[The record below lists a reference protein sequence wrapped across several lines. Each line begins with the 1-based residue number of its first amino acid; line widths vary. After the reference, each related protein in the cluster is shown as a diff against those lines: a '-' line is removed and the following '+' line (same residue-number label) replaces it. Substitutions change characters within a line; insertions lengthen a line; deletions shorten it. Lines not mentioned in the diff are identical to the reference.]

1 MSEDGTAILY
11 AELLA
16 NLRQV
21 SVAATLPKP
30 PEKGDTRVNITGDGQ
45 RLLLDCTGF
54 ITTILLPAPVAMT
67 SLKIADGA
75 SRYLTWRLPLSRDA
89 PSHPPFSPE
98 NQEVPWAAPDLEA
111 GSAVTCER
119 CHSTIISDGKLKVW
133 KDLPSENWAEMME
146 FWHCHKPHDRDQQGN
161 KDLAD
166 KGYGA
171 NNNVISA
178 QSGVGFVDIISFMF
192 DERDCQNL
200 LCSEAKN
207 AGGFPRGTSFVLAAP
222 GRWHNRLSSRIAYSY
237 YHFQFS
243 ASNAAQASGSSSE
256 ALAIASSGS
265 YPHVFCSQC
274 KAEVGSFSIKADS
287 VLLLKPHVSCR
298 TIVRMERPPNVLSW
312 VAALLVANISRYA
325 STKSLLIP
333 KIPSESQGGDKM
345 LYLWVLNPHVVYS
358 SSCVRGRTPAMK
370 ILYQEVTREEGNKLL
385 DSMTSDVQE
394 IHLPFNDIELVRLTL
409 ESTAR
414 LLPETERT
422 HKEWRVGLLDKW
434 KSQE

>member
-1 MSEDGTAILY
+1 MCEGGTAILY

-16 NLRQV
+16 NLGQV

-30 PEKGDTRVNITGDGQ
+30 PNKGDTRVNITADGH
-45 RLLLDCTGF
+45 RLVLDYTGLS
-54 ITTILLPAPVAMT
+54 TTILLPAPVATM
-67 SLKIADGA
+67 SLKIAEGA

-89 PSHPPFSPE
+89 ASNPPFSAE
-98 NQEVPWAAPDLEA
+98 NQVVPWAAPDLKA

-119 CHSTIISDGKLKVW
+119 CRSTIIPDGKLKVW

-161 KDLAD
+161 KGLAD

-200 LCSEAKN
+200 L
-207 AGGFPRGTSFVLAAP
+207 
-222 GRWHNRLSSRIAYSY
+222 
-237 YHFQFS
+237 FS

-256 ALAIASSGS
+256 AQANASSDS
-265 YPHVFCSQC
+265 DLHVFCSQC

-298 TIVRMERPPNVLSW
+298 TIMQMKRSPNVLSW
-312 VAALLVANISRYA
+312 VGALLVANISRYA

-333 KIPSESQGGDKM
+333 NIPSKSHGGDKM

-358 SSCVRGRTPAMK
+358 SSCIPGRTPAMK
-370 ILYQEVTREEGNKLL
+370 ILYQEVTREEGNKHL

-394 IHLPFNDIELVRLTL
+394 IFLPSNDIHLVRLTL
-409 ESTAR
+409 ESTAG

-422 HKEWRVGLLDKW
+422 HNEWRVGLLDKW
-434 KSQE
+434 KAKNKRQQA

>member
-1 MSEDGTAILY
+1 MSEGGTAILY

-16 NLRQV
+16 NLGQV

-30 PEKGDTRVNITGDGQ
+30 PNKGDTRVNITDDGQ
-45 RLLLDCTGF
+45 RLFLDYTGF
-54 ITTILLPAPVAMT
+54 STTMLLPAPVAKT
-67 SLKIADGA
+67 SLKIAEDA

-89 PSHPPFSPE
+89 ASQPPFSAE
-98 NQEVPWAAPDLEA
+98 DQAVPWAAPDLEA
-111 GSAVTCER
+111 GSAITCRR
-119 CHSTIISDGKLKVW
+119 CHSTIIPDGKLKVW

-146 FWHCHKPHDRDQQGN
+146 FWHCHKPHDRDQPEN

-200 LCSEAKN
+200 L
-207 AGGFPRGTSFVLAAP
+207 
-222 GRWHNRLSSRIAYSY
+222 
-237 YHFQFS
+237 FS
-243 ASNAAQASGSSSE
+243 ASDAAHASGSSSE
-256 ALAIASSGS
+256 ALANASSGS
-265 YPHVFCSQC
+265 YLHVFCSQC
-274 KAEVGSFSIKADS
+274 KGEVGSFSIKADS

-298 TIVRMERPPNVLSW
+298 TIVQMKWPPTVMTW

-333 KIPSESQGGDKM
+333 KIPSNSQDGDKM
-345 LYLWVLNPHVVYS
+345 LCLWVLNPHVVYS
-358 SSCVRGRTPAMK
+358 SSCIDGRTPALK

-394 IHLPFNDIELVRLTL
+394 IYLPSDDILLVRATL
-409 ESTAR
+409 ESSAR
-414 LLPETERT
+414 HLPESEQT
-422 HKEWRVGLLDKW
+422 HNEWCVGLLDKW
-434 KSQE
+434 EGKNEG

>member
-1 MSEDGTAILY
+1 MSEGGTAILY

-16 NLRQV
+16 NLGQV

-30 PEKGDTRVNITGDGQ
+30 PEKGDTRVNITDDGQ
-45 RLLLDCTGF
+45 RLFLDCTGF
-54 ITTILLPAPVAMT
+54 VTTMLLPAPVATT

-98 NQEVPWAAPDLEA
+98 NQAVPWAAPDLEA

-119 CHSTIISDGKLKVW
+119 CHSTIIPDGKLKVW

-146 FWHCHKPHDRDQQGN
+146 FWHCHKPHDRDQQEN

-200 LCSEAKN
+200 L
-207 AGGFPRGTSFVLAAP
+207 
-222 GRWHNRLSSRIAYSY
+222 
-237 YHFQFS
+237 FS

-256 ALAIASSGS
+256 ALANASLES
-265 YPHVFCSQC
+265 YLHVFCSQC
-274 KAEVGSFSIKADS
+274 KAEVGSYSIKTDS

-298 TIVRMERPPNVLSW
+298 TIVRMKQPPTILSW

-333 KIPSESQGGDKM
+333 KIPSESQGGNKI

-394 IHLPFNDIELVRLTL
+394 IHLPSSDIELVRLTL
-409 ESTAR
+409 EFTAR

-434 KSQE
+434 EAKNKGQQA

>member
-1 MSEDGTAILY
+1 MSKGGTTILY

-16 NLRQV
+16 NLGQV

-30 PEKGDTRVNITGDGQ
+30 PNKGDTRVNITNDGQ
-45 RLLLDCTGF
+45 RLFLDYTGF
-54 ITTILLPAPVAMT
+54 STTLLLPAPVATT
-67 SLKIADGA
+67 SLKIAEGA

-89 PSHPPFSPE
+89 PSPAPFSPE
-98 NQEVPWAAPDLEA
+98 NQAVPWAAPDIEA

-119 CHSTIISDGKLKVW
+119 CHSTIIPDGKLKVW

-146 FWHCHKPHDRDQQGN
+146 FWHCHKPHDRDQPGN
-161 KDLAD
+161 KDLAN

-200 LCSEAKN
+200 L
-207 AGGFPRGTSFVLAAP
+207 
-222 GRWHNRLSSRIAYSY
+222 
-237 YHFQFS
+237 FS
-243 ASNAAQASGSSSE
+243 ASDAAQASGSSSE
-256 ALAIASSGS
+256 ALANASSGS
-265 YPHVFCSQC
+265 HLHVFCSQC
-274 KAEVGSFSIKADS
+274 KGEVGSFSIKADS

-298 TIVRMERPPNVLSW
+298 TIVQMKQPPTVIAW
-312 VAALLVANISRYA
+312 VAALLVVNISRYA

-333 KIPSESQGGDKM
+333 KIPSDSQGGDKM

-358 SSCVRGRTPAMK
+358 SSCIDGRTPAMK
-370 ILYQEVTREEGNKLL
+370 ILYQEVTREEGNKIL

-394 IHLPFNDIELVRLTL
+394 IYLPSDDILLVRSTL
-409 ESTAR
+409 KSSAR

-422 HKEWRVGLLDKW
+422 HNEWRVGLLNKW
-434 KSQE
+434 KAKNEGQQA

>member
-1 MSEDGTAILY
+1 MSEGGTAILY

-16 NLRQV
+16 NLGQV

-30 PEKGDTRVNITGDGQ
+30 PEKGDTRVNITDDGQ
-45 RLLLDCTGF
+45 RLFLDCTGF
-54 ITTILLPAPVAMT
+54 VTTMLLPAPVATT

-98 NQEVPWAAPDLEA
+98 NQAVPWAAPDLEA

-119 CHSTIISDGKLKVW
+119 CHSTIIPDGKLKVW

-146 FWHCHKPHDRDQQGN
+146 FWHCHKPHDRDQQEN

-200 LCSEAKN
+200 L
-207 AGGFPRGTSFVLAAP
+207 
-222 GRWHNRLSSRIAYSY
+222 
-237 YHFQFS
+237 FS

-256 ALAIASSGS
+256 ALANASLES
-265 YPHVFCSQC
+265 YLHVFCSQC
-274 KAEVGSFSIKADS
+274 KAEVGSYSIKTDS

-298 TIVRMERPPNVLSW
+298 TIVRMKQPPTILSW

-333 KIPSESQGGDKM
+333 KIPSESQGGNKM

-394 IHLPFNDIELVRLTL
+394 IHLPSSDIELVRLTL

-434 KSQE
+434 KAKNEGQQA

>member
-16 NLRQV
+16 NLGQV

-30 PEKGDTRVNITGDGQ
+30 PEKGDTRVNITDDGQ
-45 RLLLDCTGF
+45 RLFLDCTGF
-54 ITTILLPAPVAMT
+54 VTTMLLPAPVATT

-98 NQEVPWAAPDLEA
+98 NQAVPWAAPDLEA

-119 CHSTIISDGKLKVW
+119 CHSTIIPDGKLKVW

-146 FWHCHKPHDRDQQGN
+146 FWHCHKPHDRDQQET

-200 LCSEAKN
+200 L
-207 AGGFPRGTSFVLAAP
+207 
-222 GRWHNRLSSRIAYSY
+222 
-237 YHFQFS
+237 FS

-256 ALAIASSGS
+256 ALANASSES
-265 YPHVFCSQC
+265 YLHVFCSQC
-274 KAEVGSFSIKADS
+274 KAEVGSYSIKADS

-298 TIVRMERPPNVLSW
+298 TIVRMKRPPTILSW

-333 KIPSESQGGDKM
+333 KIPSQSQGGNKM

-394 IHLPFNDIELVRLTL
+394 IHLPSSDIELVRLTL

-434 KSQE
+434 EAKNEGQQA

>member
-1 MSEDGTAILY
+1 MNEDGTAILY

-16 NLRQV
+16 NLGQV

-30 PEKGDTRVNITGDGQ
+30 PNKGDTRVNITDDGQ
-45 RLLLDCTGF
+45 RLFLDYTGF
-54 ITTILLPAPVAMT
+54 STTILLPAPVATT
-67 SLKIADGA
+67 SLKIAEGA
-75 SRYLTWRLPLSRDA
+75 SRYLTWRLPLSREAA
-89 PSHPPFSPE
+89 PYPPFSAE
-98 NQEVPWAAPDLEA
+98 NQAVPWAAPDLEV
-111 GSAVTCER
+111 GSAITCTR
-119 CHSTIISDGKLKVW
+119 CLSTIIPDGKLTVW

-146 FWHCHKPHDRDQQGN
+146 FWHCHKPHDRDQQEN
-161 KDLAD
+161 KELAD

-200 LCSEAKN
+200 L
-207 AGGFPRGTSFVLAAP
+207 
-222 GRWHNRLSSRIAYSY
+222 
-237 YHFQFS
+237 FS
-243 ASNAAQASGSSSE
+243 ASNAAQASGSSSG
-256 ALAIASSGS
+256 ALANASSGS
-265 YPHVFCSQC
+265 YLHVFCSQC

-287 VLLLKPHVSCR
+287 VVLLKSHVSCR
-298 TIVRMERPPNVLSW
+298 TIVQMKRPPNVLSW

-333 KIPSESQGGDKM
+333 NIPDEIHGGDKM

-358 SSCVRGRTPAMK
+358 SSCISGRTPAMK

-394 IHLPFNDIELVRLTL
+394 IFLPSHDIELVRLIL
-409 ESTAR
+409 ESTTG

-422 HKEWRVGLLDKW
+422 HNEWRVGLLDKW
-434 KSQE
+434 TAKNKEQQA